1 MKEYPMGKKVMVVE
15 DDPMNAKFFELTLR
29 RRGHFEV
36 IVTEDV
42 DQILKLA
49 RHGSIDVIIM
59 DVSLCNS
66 YYNGEHVDGL
76 MLSRLIKKDASTK
89 RIPILLATA
98 HAMKGEQ
105 ELFLKES
112 EADGY
117 LSKPVID
124 PDEFIRKVNDL
135 IT

>member
-1 MKEYPMGKKVMVVE
+1 MGKKVLVVE

-29 RRGHFEV
+29 RRGHFDV
-36 IVTEDV
+36 IVTEDA
-42 DQILKLA
+42 DQVLRLA
-49 RHGSIDVIIM
+49 REGLIDMIIM

-66 YYNGEHVDGL
+66 YYNGERVDGL
-76 MLSRLIKKDASTK
+76 MLSRLIKRDDAT
-89 RIPILLATA
+89 REIPILLATA

-105 ELFLKES
+105 EAFLKES

-124 PDEFIRKVNDL
+124 PDEFIKKVNDL
-135 IT
+135 IA

>member
-1 MKEYPMGKKVMVVE
+1 MAKKIMVVE
-15 DDPMNAKFFELTLR
+15 DDPMNAKFFELTLK
-29 RRGHFEV
+29 RRGNFDV

-42 DQILKLA
+42 DQILRLS
-49 RHGSIDVIIM
+49 REGSIDMIVM

-66 YYNGEHVDGL
+66 YYNGERVDGL
-76 MLSRLIKKDASTK
+76 TLSRLIKQDDSSRT
-89 RIPILLATA
+89 IPILLATA

-105 ELFLKES
+105 EAFLKES

-124 PDEFIRKVNDL
+124 PNEFIRKVNDL
-135 IT
+135 IA

>member
-1 MKEYPMGKKVMVVE
+1 MTKTIMVVE
-15 DDPMNAKFFELTLR
+15 DDPMNAKFFELTLK
-29 RRGHFEV
+29 RRGKFDV

-42 DQILKLA
+42 DQILHLVKE
-49 RHGSIDVIIM
+49 GKIDMIVM

-66 YYNGEHVDGL
+66 YYNGKRVNGL
-76 MLSRLIKKDASTK
+76 TLSRIIKRDKSVKD
-89 RIPILLATA
+89 IPILLATA

-105 ELFLKES
+105 EAFLKES

-124 PDEFIRKVNDL
+124 PHEFIRKVNEL
-135 IT
+135 IA

>member
-1 MKEYPMGKKVMVVE
+1 MAKKIMVVE

-29 RRGHFEV
+29 RRGKFDV

-42 DQILKLA
+42 DQILHLA
-49 RHGSIDVIIM
+49 RQGSIDMIVM
-59 DVSLCNS
+59 DVSLGNS
-66 YYNGEHVDGL
+66 YYNGEPVDGL
-76 MLSRLIKKDASTK
+76 TLSRLIKQDKST
-89 RIPILLATA
+89 REIPVLLATA

-105 ELFLKES
+105 EAFLKES

-124 PDEFIRKVNDL
+124 PNEFIKKVNEL
-135 IT
+135 IA